1 MDRFRL
7 IGQIMLQKLVSDSRR
22 NDPSGDIAHH
32 FSLNGAIK
40 TVYVNRRQHE
50 ELARGELA
58 IVVLSRRHHLVST
71 DVAVKVKELDPHI
84 PVVITK
90 TQAIDDGVPDDLM
103 W

>member
-1 MDRFRL
+1 
-7 IGQIMLQKLVSDSRR
+7 MLQKLVSESRL

-50 ELARGELA
+50 ELTCGELA
-58 IVVLSRRHHLVST
+58 IVVLSRRHHLVSAH
-71 DVAVKVKELDPHI
+71 VAAKVKELDPHI

-90 TQAIDDGVPDDLM
+90 ALPIDDGVPDDLM